1 MSDDDHHT
9 RISLLEKGQSD
20 IIKSQENLDAMIKGW
35 IMKTLVTV
43 TGSLIASIA
52 YIGKMIM
59 DKAGLN

>member
-9 RISLLEKGQSD
+9 RISLLEKGQRD
-20 IIKSQENLDAMIKGW
+20 IIKSQENLDTMIKGW